1 MRKFFVY
8 LFAFLMIFF
17 LLPAL
22 LTNRGEVSAS
32 VKEENTRKEDNLEQ
46 ENTNTEE
53 LKIVCNLIKNGE
65 LVIFPTETVY
75 GIGADATNDKAV
87 EKIFKAK

>member
-32 VKEENTRKEDNLEQ
+32 VKEENTVKRR
-46 ENTNTEE
+46 T
-53 LKIVCNLIKNGE
+53 
-65 LVIFPTETVY
+65 
-75 GIGADATNDKAV
+75 
-87 EKIFKAK
+87 